1 MANRKF
7 FAGDTV
13 IMTHSRYR
21 SHYHH
26 TARVTGTRITRYLS
40 GDRVSVVSYRVACE
54 CGKELLPGAYQMD
67 LVITDAAAA
76 PNIENLRRQ
85 YFLNTVGLHSD
96 PAILQQQVDAA
107 LGILNKQH
115 RNIIV
120 QRFGL
125 GGEPGQT
132 FRAIADDLGVSKQSI
147 QQTGMRALRKL
158 RSFPGL
164 YQQSQQ

>member
-67 LVITDAAAA
+67 LVITDAATA
-76 PNIENLRRQ
+76 PNISNLRRQ
-85 YFLNTVGLHSD
+85 YFLSKVGLHSD

-107 LGILNKQH
+107 LGILNEQH

-125 GGEPGQT
+125 GGESSQT
-132 FRAIADDLGVSKQSI
+132 FRAIADGLGVSKQSI
-147 QQTGMRALRKL
+147 HQTEIKALQKL

-164 YQQSQQ
+164 VKEPA

>member
-13 IMTHSRYR
+13 MLTHSRYR

-40 GDRVSVVSYRVACE
+40 GDKLSLVSYRIACE
-54 CGKELLPGAYQMD
+54 CGKALLPMALHMD
-67 LVITDAAAA
+67 LVTADATAA
-76 PNIENLRRQ
+76 PNIENLRFQ
-85 YFLNTVGLHSD
+85 YFLSKVGLHSD
-96 PAILQQQVDAA
+96 PATLRQQVDAA
-107 LGILNKQH
+107 LGILNEQH

-132 FRAIADDLGVSKQSI
+132 FRAIADDLGVSKQYI
-147 QQTGMRALRKL
+147 HQTEMKALRKL

-164 YQQSQQ
+164 VKEPA